1 MSSREA
7 RDWAKRDYV
16 NFFLGLMAPII
27 LYYFIVVAPA
37 IVFDVYFSDDCD
49 CEEATGENTWIENVF
64 PGELFIFAGL
74 FTYPAIMVL
83 YFLFRGTIGR
93 QAKGVS
99 EVFEE
104 TEEDLRSALVEFTK
118 DMSDQTAAIQ
128 ERLEALEKNSER
140 E

>member
-1 MSSREA
+1 
-7 RDWAKRDYV
+7 
-16 NFFLGLMAPII
+16 
-27 LYYFIVVAPA
+27 
-37 IVFDVYFSDDCD
+37 
-49 CEEATGENTWIENVF
+49 
-64 PGELFIFAGL
+64 
-74 FTYPAIMVL
+74 MVL

-118 DMSDQTAAIQ
+118 DVSDQTAAIQ